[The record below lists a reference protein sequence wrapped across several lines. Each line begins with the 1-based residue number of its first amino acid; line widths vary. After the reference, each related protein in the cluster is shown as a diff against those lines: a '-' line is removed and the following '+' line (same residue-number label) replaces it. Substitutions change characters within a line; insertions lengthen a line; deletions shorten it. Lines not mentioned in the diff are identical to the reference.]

1 MTANAPDQPSAPTS
15 SPLDAVIRVEPT
27 AGGDPIASFSA
38 ELAGCIAERRFDA
51 LKQRLRSGELADVA
65 EAIDRL
71 PAEQAAVAFRLLDR
85 ERATAVFEHLSWQ
98 AQEHLLHTLS
108 DLDAAAVLEEM
119 SADDRT
125 ALLEELPGMVT
136 VRLLNLLSAE
146 ERRVAVALLG
156 YPADSIGRL
165 MTPDYV
171 RVKPDWTVTQ
181 ALAHVR
187 RFGEDSETLN
197 VVYVTGAGGVLIDD
211 LRIRQL
217 LTVELDTPIAA
228 LMDHRFVALG
238 VLDDQEAA
246 VTSFRRFDRTA
257 LPVIDG
263 GGVLVGIVTV
273 DDVLDVQE
281 REATKDMQ
289 MFGAVQAL
297 EDPYLQVPIITMV
310 RKRGVWLVILL
321 FGGMLTAEAMVF
333 YADALASAVVL
344 AIFLPLIIASGG
356 NSGAQAATLITRA
369 LALGE
374 VRLTDW
380 WLVMRRELASGLLLG
395 FLLGSLG
402 GLRIALWAWW
412 FGAYGEQ
419 WPLVMLTVAVSL
431 LGVVVWGSLSGSL
444 LPLILKRLGA
454 DPATSSAPF
463 IATLVDVTG
472 IIIFFTIASWFLTGT
487 LV

>member
-1 MTANAPDQPSAPTS
+1 MNANPPDRPAPSDGVPEGGGTVDAITA
-15 SPLDAVIRVEPT
+15 L
-27 AGGDPIASFSA
+27 SA
-38 ELAGCIAERRFDA
+38 ELAQCIRERRFDA

-71 PAEQAAVAFRLLDR
+71 SADQEGVAFRLLDR
-85 ERATAVFEHLSWQ
+85 DRASEVFEHLSFD
-98 AQEHLLHTLS
+98 AQENLLHTLS
-108 DLDAAAVLEEM
+108 DVDAAAVLEEM

-125 ALLEELPGMVT
+125 ALLEELPGKVT
-136 VRLLNLLSAE
+136 VRLLNLLSAS
-146 ERRVAVALLG
+146 ERRVAVSLLG
-156 YPADSIGRL
+156 YPEDSIGRL

-171 RVKPDWTVTQ
+171 RVKPDWTVAE

-197 VVYVTGAGGVLIDD
+197 VLYVTGPGGVLIDD

-217 LTVELDTPIAA
+217 LTVDPDTRIAH
-228 LMDHRFVALG
+228 LMDRQFVALG
-238 VLDDQEAA
+238 VFDDQETA
-246 VTSFRRFDRTA
+246 VASFRRFDRVA
-257 LPVIDG
+257 LPVVDG

-281 REATKDMQ
+281 REATEDIQ
-289 MFGAVQAL
+289 MLGAVQAL
-297 EDPYLQVPIITMV
+297 EDPYLEVTITTMV
-310 RKRGVWLVILL
+310 RKRGLWLVILL
-321 FGGMLTAEAMVF
+321 FGGMLTAEAMA
-333 YADALASAVVL
+333 YYEDELASAVVL

-374 VRLTDW
+374 VRLSDW
-380 WLVMRRELASGLLLG
+380 WLVMRRELASGFLLG
-395 FLLGSLG
+395 VLLGSLG

-412 FGAYGEQ
+412 FGAYGEH

-431 LGVVVWGSLSGSL
+431 VGVVVWGSLSGSL
-444 LPLILKRLGA
+444 LPLLLKRLGA

-472 IIIFFTIASWFLTGT
+472 IIIFFTIATWFLSGT
-487 LV
+487 LL

>member
-1 MTANAPDQPSAPTS
+1 MNPGP
-15 SPLDAVIRVEPT
+15 VEPPVVPV
-27 AGGDPIASFSA
+27 AEVLDEDPIGTLSR
-38 ELAGCIAERRFDA
+38 ELAACIAERRFDR

-71 PAEQAAVAFRLLDR
+71 PADQEAVAFRLLDR
-85 ERATAVFEHLSWQ
+85 ERASEVFEHLSFD

-108 DLDAAAVLEEM
+108 DADAAAVLEEM

-125 ALLEELPGMVT
+125 ALLEEFPGKVT

-146 ERRVAVALLG
+146 ERATAVHLLG
-156 YPADSIGRL
+156 YPEDSIGRL

-171 RVKPDWTVTQ
+171 RVKPSWTVAE

-187 RFGEDSETLN
+187 VYGEDSETLN
-197 VVYVTGAGGVLIDD
+197 VLYVTGPGGVLIDD

-217 LTVELDTPIAA
+217 LTVDPETRVEA
-228 LMDHRFVALG
+228 LMDRAFVALR
-238 VLDDQEAA
+238 VDDDQETAVAA
-246 VTSFRRFDRTA
+246 FRRHDRTA
-257 LPVIDG
+257 LPVVDG
-263 GGVLVGIVTV
+263 AGVLVGIVTV

-281 REATKDMQ
+281 QEATEDIQK
-289 MFGAVQAL
+289 FGGVQVL
-297 EDPYLQVPIITMV
+297 DDPYLQVPIWTMV

-321 FGGMLTAEAMVF
+321 FGGMLTAEAMAF
-333 YADALASAVVL
+333 YEDELASAVVL

-374 VRLTDW
+374 VRLDDW
-380 WLVMRRELASGLLLG
+380 WRVMRRELASGLLLG
-395 FLLGSLG
+395 AILG
-402 GLRIALWAWW
+402 GLGAVRIAVWALA
-412 FGAYGEQ
+412 FEAYGPH
-419 WPLVMLTVAVSL
+419 WPLIATTVGASL
-431 LGVVVWGSLSGSL
+431 VGVVVWGSLSGSL
-444 LPLILKRLGA
+444 LPLLLKRLGA

-472 IIIFFTIASWFLTGT
+472 IIIFFTIATWFLSGT
-487 LV
+487 LL